1 MAKQRQGRKKEKV
14 DDKDDKDAG
23 GGDDAEGVKYGD
35 EEITLIHL
43 SLLPPNVISCR
54 PKFKT
59 ATFGHEHAFLIS

>member
-35 EEITLIHL
+35 EEITLINL
-43 SLLPPNVISCR
+43 SL
-54 PKFKT
+54 
-59 ATFGHEHAFLIS
+59 FLLMSSLVGQSSRQQLSGMNMHS